1 MAQETVR
8 TRADLV
14 SLLTTAAEVEH
25 SLMVQYLFGALTL
38 KQGTDEGLTEEQLI
52 RVAHW
57 EKLILAVARQE
68 MEHLGLVANLL
79 TAIGAA
85 PVLTRPNFPY
95 ATSLYG
101 HVMELTRFSKDT
113 VHRFACFEKP
123 QNPLGDDDGD
133 GEGTGLVTVECPPT
147 ADPSVPGPPSIVAL
161 YEAIRTG
168 FTTLAKQQEP
178 LFLVG
183 SDHQLGGKALG
194 TDFPRVGAMGGGY
207 DVFMSTVSD
216 LDSALAAIDLIIE
229 QGEAADVAGDEGHY
243 VAFTTILTD
252 YDALLAD
259 DPSFEPARLVVDN
272 PTTVP
277 GNPTTVPGNPTT
289 ESGYKATTL
298 TDPVALATAELFD
311 ASYRTMLR
319 FLLRLLMSTDESARE
334 SSALTAVGFFPMM
347 TMVIRPL
354 AEVLTSLPAH
364 TPEDGT
370 RAGPPFAV
378 DGSVGFL
385 PHREAAWAV
394 LSAEL
399 TDLAA
404 RAGEVSRMPGAP
416 PRLAFIARTI
426 ELVGQRFTAQI
437 AQATP

>member
-14 SLLTTAAEVEH
+14 SLLSTAAEVEH

-52 RVAHW
+52 QVSHW

-101 HVMELTRFSKDT
+101 HVMELTPFSAST

-123 QNPLGDDDGD
+123 QAAGDDS
-133 GEGTGLVTVECPPT
+133 VQCPPT
-147 ADPSVPGPPSIVAL
+147 PGPSVPGPASIVAL
-161 YEAIRTG
+161 YEAIRDG
-168 FTTLAKQQEP
+168 FITLAKQEEP

-183 SDHQLGGKALG
+183 GDHQLGGKALG

-207 DVFMSTVSD
+207 DVFMSTVGD
-216 LDSALAAIDLIIE
+216 LGTALAAIDLIIE
-229 QGEAADVAGDEGHY
+229 QGEAAEVAGDEGHY
-243 VAFTTILTD
+243 AAFTTILTELD
-252 YDALLAD
+252 GIHGA
-259 DPSFEPARLVVDN
+259 DPSFAPARRVVDN
-272 PTTVP
+272 PTTTP
-277 GNPTTVPGNPTT
+277 GQGD
-289 ESGYKATTL
+289 STL
-298 TDPVALATAELFD
+298 TDPLAVAVAGLFD

-319 FLLRLLMSTDESARE
+319 FLLRLLMSTDESAGE
-334 SSALTAVGFFPMM
+334 SAALTAVAFFPMM

-354 AEVLTSLPAH
+354 AEVITALPAH
-364 TPEDGT
+364 SPDHGL
-370 RAGPPFAV
+370 RAGPPFAI

-394 LSAEL
+394 LGREL

-404 RAGEVSRMPGAP
+404 LAREVSRMPGAP
-416 PRLAFIARTI
+416 ERLAFVARTI

-437 AQATP
+437 AEATP

>member
-1 MAQETVR
+1 MAEGAVR

-25 SLMVQYLFGALTL
+25 SLMVQYLFAALTM

-57 EKLILAVARQE
+57 EKLVLAVARQE

-85 PVLTRPNFPY
+85 PCLTRPTFPY

-101 HVMELTRFSKDT
+101 HVMELTPFSQST

-123 QNPLGDDDGD
+123 QAEGDD
-133 GEGTGLVTVECPPT
+133 TVACPP
-147 ADPSVPGPPSIVAL
+147 ALGPSVPGPPSIVAL
-161 YEAIRTG
+161 YDEIRAG
-168 FTTLAKQQEP
+168 FVTLAAAQQP

-183 SDHQLGGKALG
+183 GDQQLGGKALG

-207 DVFMSTVSD
+207 DVFMSTVTD
-216 LDSALAAIDLIIE
+216 LRSALTAIDLIIE
-229 QGEAADVAGDEGHY
+229 QGEAAEVAGDEGHF
-243 VAFTTILTD
+243 VAFRNILTE
-252 YDALLAD
+252 YAALQAA
-259 DPSFEPARLVVDN
+259 DPSFEPARAVIDN
-272 PTTVP
+272 PTTTAGP
-277 GNPTTVPGNPTT
+277 GG
-289 ESGYKATTL
+289 GTL
-298 TDPVALATAELFD
+298 TDPTALAVAGLFD

-319 FLLRLLMSTDESARE
+319 FLLRLLMSTDESPQE
-334 SSALTAVGFFPMM
+334 SAALTAVGFFPMM

-354 AEVLTSLPAH
+354 AEVLTSMPAH
-364 TPEDGT
+364 SPDDGR
-370 RAGPPFAV
+370 RAGPPFAM

-394 LSAEL
+394 LSQEL

-404 RAGEVSRMPGAP
+404 LALEVSGMPGAP
-416 PRLAFIARTI
+416 PRLAFVARTI
-426 ELVGQRFTAQI
+426 ALVGQRFTAQVSE
-437 AQATP
+437 ARP

>member
-38 KQGTDEGLTEEQLI
+38 KQRTDEGLTEEQLI

-123 QNPLGDDDGD
+123 QHPGD
-133 GEGTGLVTVECPPT
+133 GSDGTRLVTVECPPT
-147 ADPSVPGPPSIVAL
+147 PDPSVPGPPSIVAL
-161 YEAIRTG
+161 YEAIRRG
-168 FTTLAKQQEP
+168 FTTLAKQEEP

-229 QGEAADVAGDEGHY
+229 QGEAAEVAGDEGHF

-252 YDALLAD
+252 YDTLLAE

-277 GNPTTVPGNPTT
+277 GNPTT
-289 ESGYKATTL
+289 ESGLKATTL
-298 TDPVALATAELFD
+298 TDPVALASAELFD

-364 TPEDGT
+364 APEDGT
-370 RAGPPFAV
+370 RAGPPFTV

-404 RAGEVSRMPGAP
+404 QAREVSRMPGAP

-437 AQATP
+437 AEATP

>member
-1 MAQETVR
+1 MAGETVR

-14 SLLTTAAEVEH
+14 ALLTTAAEVEH
-25 SLMVQYLFGALTL
+25 SLMVQYLFAALTM
-38 KQGTDEGLTEEQLI
+38 KQGTDEGLTEQQLI

-57 EKLILAVARQE
+57 EKQVLAVARQE

-85 PVLTRPNFPY
+85 PRLTRPNFPY

-101 HVMELTRFSKDT
+101 HVMELTRFST
-113 VHRFACFEKP
+113 ESVHRFACFEMP
-123 QNPLGDDDGD
+123 QDGDD
-133 GEGTGLVTVECPPT
+133 TVRCPPT
-147 ADPSVPGPPSIVAL
+147 PGPSVPGPASIVDL

-168 FTTLAKQQEP
+168 FVTLAEQQEP

-183 SDHQLGGKALG
+183 GDHQLGGKALG

-216 LDSALAAIDLIIE
+216 LGTALAAIDLIIE
-229 QGEAADVAGDEGHY
+229 QGEAAEVAGDEGHF
-243 VAFTTILTD
+243 VAFKRILTE
-252 YDALLAD
+252 YDDLRGE
-259 DPSFEPARLVVDN
+259 DPSFEPSRRVVDN
-272 PTTVP
+272 PTTTP
-277 GNPTTVPGNPTT
+277 GNGD
-289 ESGYKATTL
+289 STL
-298 TDPVALATAELFD
+298 TDPLALAVAALFD

-319 FLLRLLMSTDESARE
+319 FLLRLLMSTDESADE
-334 SSALTAVGFFPMM
+334 SAALIAVAFFPMM

-364 TPEDGT
+364 SPDDGW
-370 RAGPPFAV
+370 RAGPPFAI

-394 LSAEL
+394 LDQEL

-404 RAGEVSRMPGAP
+404 RAREVSLLPDAP

-437 AQATP
+437 AQATS

>member
-1 MAQETVR
+1 MAAETVR
-8 TRADLV
+8 TRGDLV

-25 SLMVQYLFGALTL
+25 SLMVQYLFGALTV
-38 KQGTDEGLTEEQLI
+38 KHGTDEGLTEQQLI
-52 RVAHW
+52 SVAHW
-57 EKLILAVARQE
+57 EKLVLAVARQE

-85 PVLTRPNFPY
+85 PSLARPNYPY

-101 HVMELTRFSKDT
+101 HVMELTRFSPAT

-123 QNPLGDDDGD
+123 QDDD
-133 GEGTGLVTVECPPT
+133 TLQCPPPPDQAT
-147 ADPSVPGPPSIVAL
+147 DLHPEGAAPAGLSVPGPASVVEL
-161 YEAIRTG
+161 YEAIRAG
-168 FTTLAKQQEP
+168 FVTLAARPEP

-183 SDHQLGGKALG
+183 AEHQLGGKALG

-207 DVFMSTVSD
+207 DVFMSTVTD

-229 QGEAADVAGDEGHY
+229 QGEAAEVAGDEGHF
-243 VAFTTILTD
+243 VAFRSILAE
-252 YDALLAD
+252 YESLQAA
-259 DPSFEPARLVVDN
+259 DPSFEPSRRVVDN
-272 PTTVP
+272 PTTEP
-277 GNPTTVPGNPTT
+277 GHGT
-289 ESGYKATTL
+289 STL
-298 TDPVALATAELFD
+298 TDPTALAVAGLFD

-319 FLLRLLMSTDESARE
+319 FLLRMLMSTDESDRE
-334 SSALTAVGFFPMM
+334 ASALTAVAFFPMM

-354 AEVLTSLPAH
+354 AEVLTALPAH
-364 TPEDGT
+364 RPDDGW

-385 PHREAAWAV
+385 PHRQAAWEV
-394 LSAEL
+394 LSQEL

-404 RAGEVSRMPGAP
+404 LARQVSTLPGAP
-416 PRLAFIARTI
+416 ARVAFVARTI

-437 AQATP
+437 AQLDQSARIAQATP

>member
-1 MAQETVR
+1 MAEETVR

-25 SLMVQYLFGALTL
+25 SLMVQYLFAALTM

-52 RVAHW
+52 RVTHW
-57 EKLILAVARQE
+57 EKLVLAVARQE

-79 TAIGAA
+79 TAIGAG
-85 PVLTRPNFPY
+85 PHLTRPNFPY

-101 HVMELTRFSKDT
+101 HVMELTPFSKAT

-123 QNPLGDDDGD
+123 QDGGDD
-133 GEGTGLVTVECPPT
+133 LVSCPPT
-147 ADPSVPGPPSIVAL
+147 PGPEVPGPVSVVAL

-168 FTTLAKQQEP
+168 FVTLAEKQEP

-183 SDHQLGGKALG
+183 AEHQLGGKALG

-216 LDSALAAIDLIIE
+216 LGTALAAIDLIIE
-229 QGEAADVAGDEGHY
+229 QGEAAEVAGDEGHY
-243 VAFTTILTD
+243 VAFRTILTE
-252 YDALLAD
+252 YDALQAE
-259 DPSFEPARLVVDN
+259 DPAFQPARWVVDN
-272 PTTVP
+272 PTTTA
-277 GNPTTVPGNPTT
+277 GHGD
-289 ESGYKATTL
+289 STL
-298 TDPVALATAELFD
+298 TDPLAVAVAELFD

-319 FLLRLLMSTDESARE
+319 FLLRLLMSTDESAQE

-364 TPEDGT
+364 DPDDGG
-370 RAGPPFAV
+370 RGGPPFAV

-385 PHREAAWAV
+385 PHREAAWSV
-394 LSAEL
+394 LSQEL

-404 RAGEVSRMPGAP
+404 RAREVSRMPHAP
-416 PRLAFIARTI
+416 ARLAFIARTI
-426 ELVGQRFTAQI
+426 ELVGQRFTAQV
-437 AQATP
+437 AGVTP